1 MSLSSTPP
9 RPSVPDTPPTPPLP
23 PTPAPAAAKQ
33 GRRTGRSLFLLV
45 LVPPALIITIIVVM
59 YNMGSYGRSK
69 LVGVIILCCLG
80 LLVVIGAV
88 ATLLASIP
96 DLRAAKRSGDRR
108 AVRKQLDNLASMAF
122 GVLVIAAPVFYF
134 LTHAVIDLV
143 QGPQPRAVASCSYAQ
158 DTVTRSQWFTGG
170 TSYNNHFVMRFD
182 DGTQH
187 TFTIATSEQDISQL
201 SGIIHPLYEGCV
213 LHPDQTPLTIDMYV
227 HSKTLVDARLD

>member
-1 MSLSSTPP
+1 MSFPSTPHLP
-9 RPSVPDTPPTPPLP
+9 PVPDTPPQPRV
-23 PTPAPAAAKQ
+23 PTPNDTKP
-33 GRRTGRSLFLLV
+33 GRHTGRSLLLLL
-45 LVPPALIITIIVVM
+45 LVPPALTITIIVVM
-59 YNMGSYGRSK
+59 RNMGSYGKSK
-69 LVGVIILCCLG
+69 LIGTIILCCLG

-88 ATLLASIP
+88 ATLLASVQ

-108 AVRKQLDNLASMAF
+108 AVRKQLDNLASMAC
-122 GVLVIAAPVFYF
+122 GVLVIAAPVLYF
-134 LTHAVIDLV
+134 LTPAVIDLV
-143 QGPQPRAVASCSYAQ
+143 QGPQPRAVASCSYTQ

-201 SGIIHPLYEGCV
+201 SGIIHPLYEGCA
-213 LHPDQTPLTIDMYV
+213 LHPDQTPLTIEMYV

>member
-1 MSLSSTPP
+1 MSFPSTPHLP
-9 RPSVPDTPPTPPLP
+9 PVPDTPPQPRA
-23 PTPAPAAAKQ
+23 PTPDDTKP
-33 GRRTGRSLFLLV
+33 GRHPGRSLFLLL
-45 LVPPALIITIIVVM
+45 LVPPALTITIIVVM
-59 YNMGSYGRSK
+59 RNMGAYGKSK
-69 LVGVIILCCLG
+69 LIGTIILCCLG

-88 ATLLASIP
+88 ATLLASVQ

-108 AVRKQLDNLASMAF
+108 AVRKQLDNLASMTC

-134 LTHAVIDLV
+134 LTPAVIDLV

>member
-1 MSLSSTPP
+1 MSFPSTPHLP
-9 RPSVPDTPPTPPLP
+9 PVPDTPPQPRA
-23 PTPAPAAAKQ
+23 PTPDDTKP
-33 GRRTGRSLFLLV
+33 GRHTGRSLFLLL
-45 LVPPALIITIIVVM
+45 LVPPALTITIIVVM
-59 YNMGSYGRSK
+59 RNMGAYGKSK
-69 LVGVIILCCLG
+69 LIGTIILCCLG

-88 ATLLASIP
+88 ATLLASVQ

-108 AVRKQLDNLASMAF
+108 AVRKQLDNLASMTC

-134 LTHAVIDLV
+134 LTPAVIDLV
-143 QGPQPRAVASCSYAQ
+143 QGPQPRAVASCSYTQ

-187 TFTIATSEQDISQL
+187 TFTIATSEQDISRL
-201 SGIIHPLYEGCV
+201 SGIIHPLYEGCT

>member
-1 MSLSSTPP
+1 MSFPSTPHLP
-9 RPSVPDTPPTPPLP
+9 PVPDTPPQPRA
-23 PTPAPAAAKQ
+23 PTPDDTKP
-33 GRRTGRSLFLLV
+33 GRHTGRSLFLLL
-45 LVPPALIITIIVVM
+45 LVPPALTITIIVVM
-59 YNMGSYGRSK
+59 RNMGAYGKSK
-69 LVGVIILCCLG
+69 LIGTIILCCLG

-88 ATLLASIP
+88 ATLLASVQ

-108 AVRKQLDNLASMAF
+108 AVRKQLDNLASMTC
-122 GVLVIAAPVFYF
+122 GVLVIAAPVLYF
-134 LTHAVIDLV
+134 LTPAVIDLV

-201 SGIIHPLYEGCV
+201 PGIIHPLYEGCV

>member
-1 MSLSSTPP
+1 MSFPSPP
-9 RPSVPDTPPTPPLP
+9 HLPPVPDTPPQPRV
-23 PTPAPAAAKQ
+23 PTPANTKP
-33 GRRTGRSLFLLV
+33 GRHTGRSLFLLL
-45 LVPPALIITIIVVM
+45 LVPPALTITIIVVM
-59 YNMGSYGRSK
+59 RNMGAYGKSK
-69 LVGVIILCCLG
+69 LIGTIILCCLG

-88 ATLLASIP
+88 ATLLASVQ

-108 AVRKQLDNLASMAF
+108 AVRKQLDNLASMTC
-122 GVLVIAAPVFYF
+122 GVLVIAAPVLYF
-134 LTHAVIDLV
+134 LTPAVIDLV
-143 QGPQPRAVASCSYAQ
+143 QGPQPRAVASCSYTQ

-213 LHPDQTPLTIDMYV
+213 LHPNQTPLTIDMYV
-227 HSKTLVDARLD
+227 HSKTLVNARLD

>member
-1 MSLSSTPP
+1 MSFPSTPHLP
-9 RPSVPDTPPTPPLP
+9 PVPDTPPQPRV
-23 PTPAPAAAKQ
+23 PTPADTKP
-33 GRRTGRSLFLLV
+33 GRHTGRSLFLL
-45 LVPPALIITIIVVM
+45 LLIPPALTITIIVVM
-59 YNMGSYGRSK
+59 RNMGSYGKSK
-69 LVGVIILCCLG
+69 LIGTIILCCLG

-88 ATLLASIP
+88 ATFLASVQ

-108 AVRKQLDNLASMAF
+108 AIRKQLDNLASMTC
-122 GVLVIAAPVFYF
+122 GVLVIAAPVLYF
-134 LTHAVIDLV
+134 LTPAVIDLV
-143 QGPQPRAVASCSYAQ
+143 QGPQPRAVASCSYTQ

-170 TSYNNHFVMRFD
+170 TNYNNHFVMRFD

-213 LHPDQTPLTIDMYV
+213 LHSDQTPLTIDMYV

>member
-1 MSLSSTPP
+1 MSFPSTPHLP
-9 RPSVPDTPPTPPLP
+9 PVPDTPPQPRV
-23 PTPAPAAAKQ
+23 PTPADTKP
-33 GRRTGRSLFLLV
+33 GRHTGRSLFLLL
-45 LVPPALIITIIVVM
+45 LVPPALTITIIVVM
-59 YNMGSYGRSK
+59 RNMGAYGKSK
-69 LVGVIILCCLG
+69 LIGTIILCCLG

-88 ATLLASIP
+88 ATLLASVQ
-96 DLRAAKRSGDRR
+96 DLRAAKRSSDRR
-108 AVRKQLDNLASMAF
+108 AIRKQLDNLASMTC
-122 GVLVIAAPVFYF
+122 GVLVIAAPVLYF
-134 LTHAVIDLV
+134 LTPAVIDLV
-143 QGPQPRAVASCSYAQ
+143 QGPQPRAVASCSYTQ

-170 TSYNNHFVMRFD
+170 TNYNNHFVMRFD

>member
-1 MSLSSTPP
+1 MSFPSTPHLP
-9 RPSVPDTPPTPPLP
+9 PVPDTPPQPRV
-23 PTPAPAAAKQ
+23 PTPADTKP
-33 GRRTGRSLFLLV
+33 GRYTGRSLFLLL
-45 LVPPALIITIIVVM
+45 LVPPALTITIIVVM
-59 YNMGSYGRSK
+59 RNMGAYGKSK
-69 LVGVIILCCLG
+69 LIGTIILCCLG

-88 ATLLASIP
+88 ATLLASVQ
-96 DLRAAKRSGDRR
+96 DLRVAKRSGDRR
-108 AVRKQLDNLASMAF
+108 AVRKQLDNLASMTC
-122 GVLVIAAPVFYF
+122 GVLVIAAPVLYF
-134 LTHAVIDLV
+134 LTPAVIDLV
-143 QGPQPRAVASCSYAQ
+143 QGPQPRAVASCSYTQ

>member
-1 MSLSSTPP
+1 MSFPSTPHLP
-9 RPSVPDTPPTPPLP
+9 PVPDTPPQPRA
-23 PTPAPAAAKQ
+23 PTPDDTKP
-33 GRRTGRSLFLLV
+33 GRHTGRSLFLLL
-45 LVPPALIITIIVVM
+45 LVPPALTITIIVVM
-59 YNMGSYGRSK
+59 RNMGAYGKSK
-69 LVGVIILCCLG
+69 LIGTIILCCLG

-88 ATLLASIP
+88 ATLLASVQ
-96 DLRAAKRSGDRR
+96 DLRAAKRSGDRQ
-108 AVRKQLDNLASMAF
+108 AVRKQLDNLASMTC

-134 LTHAVIDLV
+134 LTPAVIDLV

>member
-1 MSLSSTPP
+1 MSFPSTPHLP
-9 RPSVPDTPPTPPLP
+9 PVPDTPPQPRA
-23 PTPAPAAAKQ
+23 PTPDDTKP
-33 GRRTGRSLFLLV
+33 GRHTGRSLFLLL
-45 LVPPALIITIIVVM
+45 LVPPALTITIIVVM
-59 YNMGSYGRSK
+59 RNMGAYGKSK
-69 LVGVIILCCLG
+69 LIGTIILCCLG

-88 ATLLASIP
+88 ATLLASVQ

-108 AVRKQLDNLASMAF
+108 AVRKQLDNLASMTC

-134 LTHAVIDLV
+134 LTPAVIDLV
-143 QGPQPRAVASCSYAQ
+143 QGPQPRAVASCSYTQ

-201 SGIIHPLYEGCV
+201 SGIIHPLYEGCT

>member
-1 MSLSSTPP
+1 MSFPSTPP
-9 RPSVPDTPPTPPLP
+9 LPPVPDTPPQPRA
-23 PTPAPAAAKQ
+23 PTPDDTKP
-33 GRRTGRSLFLLV
+33 GRHTGRSLFLLL
-45 LVPPALIITIIVVM
+45 LVPPALTITIIVVM
-59 YNMGSYGRSK
+59 RNMGAYGKSK
-69 LVGVIILCCLG
+69 LIGTIILCCLG

-88 ATLLASIP
+88 ATLLTSVQ

-108 AVRKQLDNLASMAF
+108 AVRKQLDNLASMTG
-122 GVLVIAAPVFYF
+122 GVLVIAAPVLYF
-134 LTHAVIDLV
+134 LTPAVIDLV
-143 QGPQPRAVASCSYAQ
+143 QGPQPRAVASCSYTQ

-201 SGIIHPLYEGCV
+201 SGIIHPLYEGCA

>member
-1 MSLSSTPP
+1 MSFPSPP
-9 RPSVPDTPPTPPLP
+9 HLPPVPDTPPQPRV
-23 PTPAPAAAKQ
+23 PTPADTKP
-33 GRRTGRSLFLLV
+33 GRHTGRSLFLLL
-45 LVPPALIITIIVVM
+45 LVPPALTITIIVVM
-59 YNMGSYGRSK
+59 RNMGAYGKSK
-69 LVGVIILCCLG
+69 LIGTIILCCLG

-88 ATLLASIP
+88 ATLLASVQ

-108 AVRKQLDNLASMAF
+108 SVRKQLDNLASMTC
-122 GVLVIAAPVFYF
+122 GVLVIAAPVLYF
-134 LTHAVIDLV
+134 LTPAVIDLV
-143 QGPQPRAVASCSYAQ
+143 QGPQPRAVASCSYTQ

-227 HSKTLVDARLD
+227 HSKTLVDARLN

>member
-1 MSLSSTPP
+1 MSFPSTPHLP
-9 RPSVPDTPPTPPLP
+9 PVPDTPPQPRVPP
-23 PTPAPAAAKQ
+23 PADTKQ
-33 GRRTGRSLFLLV
+33 GRHTGRSLFLLL
-45 LVPPALIITIIVVM
+45 LVPPALTITIIVVM
-59 YNMGSYGRSK
+59 RNMGAYGKSK
-69 LVGVIILCCLG
+69 LIGTIILCCLG

-88 ATLLASIP
+88 ATFLASVQ

-108 AVRKQLDNLASMAF
+108 AVRKQLDNLASMTC
-122 GVLVIAAPVFYF
+122 GVLVIAAPVLYF
-134 LTHAVIDLV
+134 LTPAVIDLV
-143 QGPQPRAVASCSYAQ
+143 QGPQPRAVASCSYTQ

-182 DGTQH
+182 DGSQH

>member
-1 MSLSSTPP
+1 MSFPSPP
-9 RPSVPDTPPTPPLP
+9 HLPPVPDTPPQPRV
-23 PTPAPAAAKQ
+23 PTPADTKP
-33 GRRTGRSLFLLV
+33 GRHTGRSLFLLL
-45 LVPPALIITIIVVM
+45 LVPPALTITIIVVM
-59 YNMGSYGRSK
+59 RNMGAYGKSK
-69 LVGVIILCCLG
+69 LIGTIILCCLG

-88 ATLLASIP
+88 ATLLASVQ
-96 DLRAAKRSGDRR
+96 DLRVAKRSGDRR
-108 AVRKQLDNLASMAF
+108 AVRKQLDNLASMTC
-122 GVLVIAAPVFYF
+122 GVLVIAAPVLYF
-134 LTHAVIDLV
+134 LTPAVIDLV
-143 QGPQPRAVASCSYAQ
+143 QGPQPRAVASCSYTQ

-227 HSKTLVDARLD
+227 HSKTLVDARLN

>member
-1 MSLSSTPP
+1 MSFPSTPHLP
-9 RPSVPDTPPTPPLP
+9 PVPDTPPQPRV
-23 PTPAPAAAKQ
+23 PTPADTKP
-33 GRRTGRSLFLLV
+33 GRHTGRSLFLLL
-45 LVPPALIITIIVVM
+45 LVPPALTITIIVVM
-59 YNMGSYGRSK
+59 RNMGAYGKSK
-69 LVGVIILCCLG
+69 LIGTIILCCLG

-88 ATLLASIP
+88 ATLLASMQ

-108 AVRKQLDNLASMAF
+108 AVRKQLDNLASMTC
-122 GVLVIAAPVFYF
+122 GVLVIAAPVLYF
-134 LTHAVIDLV
+134 LTPAVIDLV
-143 QGPQPRAVASCSYAQ
+143 QGPQPRAVASCSYTQ

-201 SGIIHPLYEGCV
+201 PGIIHPLYEGCV

-227 HSKTLVDARLD
+227 HSKTLVDARVD

>member
-1 MSLSSTPP
+1 MSFPSTPHLP
-9 RPSVPDTPPTPPLP
+9 PVPDTPPQPRV
-23 PTPAPAAAKQ
+23 PTPADTKQ
-33 GRRTGRSLFLLV
+33 GRHTGRSLFLLL
-45 LVPPALIITIIVVM
+45 LVPPALTITIIVVM
-59 YNMGSYGRSK
+59 RNMGSYGKSK
-69 LVGVIILCCLG
+69 LIGTIILCCLG

-88 ATLLASIP
+88 ATLLASMQ

-108 AVRKQLDNLASMAF
+108 TVRKQLDNLASMTC
-122 GVLVIAAPVFYF
+122 GVLVIAAPVLYF
-134 LTHAVIDLV
+134 LTPAVIDLV
-143 QGPQPRAVASCSYAQ
+143 QGPQPRAVASCSYTQ

-170 TSYNNHFVMRFD
+170 TSYNNHFVMRFN

-187 TFTIATSEQDISQL
+187 TFTIATSERDISQL

>member
-1 MSLSSTPP
+1 MSFPSTPHLP
-9 RPSVPDTPPTPPLP
+9 PVPDTPPQPRA
-23 PTPAPAAAKQ
+23 PTPDDTKP
-33 GRRTGRSLFLLV
+33 GRHTGRSLFVLL
-45 LVPPALIITIIVVM
+45 LVPPALTITIIVVM
-59 YNMGSYGRSK
+59 RNMGAYGKSK
-69 LVGVIILCCLG
+69 LIGTIILCCLG

-88 ATLLASIP
+88 ATLLASVQ

-108 AVRKQLDNLASMAF
+108 AVRKQLDNLASMTC

-134 LTHAVIDLV
+134 LTPAVIDLI

-201 SGIIHPLYEGCV
+201 SGIIHPLYEGCT

>member
-1 MSLSSTPP
+1 MSFPSTPHLP
-9 RPSVPDTPPTPPLP
+9 PVPDTPPQPRA
-23 PTPAPAAAKQ
+23 PTPDDTKP
-33 GRRTGRSLFLLV
+33 GRHTGRSLFLLI
-45 LVPPALIITIIVVM
+45 LVPPALTITIIVVM
-59 YNMGSYGRSK
+59 RNMGAYGKSK
-69 LVGVIILCCLG
+69 LIGTIILCCLG

-88 ATLLASIP
+88 ATLLASVQ

-108 AVRKQLDNLASMAF
+108 AVRKQLDNLASMTC

-134 LTHAVIDLV
+134 LTPAVIDLV

>member
-1 MSLSSTPP
+1 MSFPSTPHLP
-9 RPSVPDTPPTPPLP
+9 PVPDTPPQPRV
-23 PTPAPAAAKQ
+23 PTPADTKQ
-33 GRRTGRSLFLLV
+33 GRHTGRSLFLLL
-45 LVPPALIITIIVVM
+45 LVPPALTITIIVVM
-59 YNMGSYGRSK
+59 RNMGAYGKSK
-69 LVGVIILCCLG
+69 LIGTIILCCLG

-88 ATLLASIP
+88 ATLLASVQ

-108 AVRKQLDNLASMAF
+108 AVRKQLDNLASMTC
-122 GVLVIAAPVFYF
+122 GVLVIAAPVLYF
-134 LTHAVIDLV
+134 LTPAVIDLV
-143 QGPQPRAVASCSYAQ
+143 QGPQPRAVASCSYTQ

-187 TFTIATSEQDISQL
+187 TFTIATSERDISQL

>member
-1 MSLSSTPP
+1 MSFPSTPHLP
-9 RPSVPDTPPTPPLP
+9 PVPDTPPQPRA
-23 PTPAPAAAKQ
+23 PTPADTKP
-33 GRRTGRSLFLLV
+33 GRHTGRSLFLLL
-45 LVPPALIITIIVVM
+45 LVPPALTITIIVVM
-59 YNMGSYGRSK
+59 RNMGAYGKSK
-69 LVGVIILCCLG
+69 LIGTIILCCLG

-88 ATLLASIP
+88 ATLLASVQ
-96 DLRAAKRSGDRR
+96 DLRAAKRSGDRQ
-108 AVRKQLDNLASMAF
+108 AVGKQLDNLASMTC
-122 GVLVIAAPVFYF
+122 GVLVIAAPVLYF
-134 LTHAVIDLV
+134 LTPAVIDLV
-143 QGPQPRAVASCSYAQ
+143 QGPQPRAVASCSYTQ

>member
-1 MSLSSTPP
+1 MSFPSTPHLP
-9 RPSVPDTPPTPPLP
+9 PVPDTPPQPRA
-23 PTPAPAAAKQ
+23 PTPDDTKP
-33 GRRTGRSLFLLV
+33 GRHTGRSLFVLL
-45 LVPPALIITIIVVM
+45 LVPPALTITIIVVM
-59 YNMGSYGRSK
+59 RNMGAYGKSK
-69 LVGVIILCCLG
+69 LIGTIILCCLG

-88 ATLLASIP
+88 ATLLASVQ

-108 AVRKQLDNLASMAF
+108 AVRKQLDNLASMTC

-134 LTHAVIDLV
+134 LTPAVIDLV
-143 QGPQPRAVASCSYAQ
+143 QGPQPRVVASCSYAQ

-170 TSYNNHFVMRFD
+170 TSYNNQFVMRFD

>member
-1 MSLSSTPP
+1 MSFPSTPHLP
-9 RPSVPDTPPTPPLP
+9 PVPDTPPQPRV
-23 PTPAPAAAKQ
+23 PTPADTKQ
-33 GRRTGRSLFLLV
+33 GRHTGRSLFLLL
-45 LVPPALIITIIVVM
+45 LVPPALTITIIVVM
-59 YNMGSYGRSK
+59 RNMGAYGKSK
-69 LVGVIILCCLG
+69 LIGTIILCCLG

-88 ATLLASIP
+88 ATLLASVQ

-108 AVRKQLDNLASMAF
+108 AVRKQLDNLASMTC
-122 GVLVIAAPVFYF
+122 GVLVIAAPVLYF
-134 LTHAVIDLV
+134 LTPAVIDLV
-143 QGPQPRAVASCSYAQ
+143 QGPQPRAVASCSYTQ

-170 TSYNNHFVMRFD
+170 TSYNNHFVMRFN

-201 SGIIHPLYEGCV
+201 PGIIHPLYEGCV

>member
-1 MSLSSTPP
+1 MSFPSTPHLP
-9 RPSVPDTPPTPPLP
+9 PVPDTPPQPRA
-23 PTPAPAAAKQ
+23 PTPDDTKP
-33 GRRTGRSLFLLV
+33 GRHTGRSLFVLL
-45 LVPPALIITIIVVM
+45 LVPPALTITIIVVM
-59 YNMGSYGRSK
+59 RNMGAYGKSK
-69 LVGVIILCCLG
+69 LIGTIILCCLG

-88 ATLLASIP
+88 ATLLASVQ

-108 AVRKQLDNLASMAF
+108 AVRKQLDNLASMTC
-122 GVLVIAAPVFYF
+122 GVLVIAAPVLYF
-134 LTHAVIDLV
+134 LTPAVIDLV

>member
-1 MSLSSTPP
+1 MSFPSTPHLP
-9 RPSVPDTPPTPPLP
+9 PVPDTPPQPRA
-23 PTPAPAAAKQ
+23 PTPDDTKP
-33 GRRTGRSLFLLV
+33 GRHTGRSLFLLL
-45 LVPPALIITIIVVM
+45 LVPPALTITIIVVM
-59 YNMGSYGRSK
+59 RNMGAYGKSK
-69 LVGVIILCCLG
+69 LIGTIILCCLG

-88 ATLLASIP
+88 ATLLASVQ

-108 AVRKQLDNLASMAF
+108 AVRKQLDNLASMTC

-134 LTHAVIDLV
+134 LTPAVIDLV

-170 TSYNNHFVMRFD
+170 TSYNNQFVMRFD

-201 SGIIHPLYEGCV
+201 PGIIHPLYEGCV

>member
-1 MSLSSTPP
+1 MSFPSTPHLP
-9 RPSVPDTPPTPPLP
+9 PVPDTPPQPRV
-23 PTPAPAAAKQ
+23 PTPADTKP
-33 GRRTGRSLFLLV
+33 GRHTGRSLFLLL
-45 LVPPALIITIIVVM
+45 LVPPALTITIIVVM
-59 YNMGSYGRSK
+59 RNMGAYGKSK
-69 LVGVIILCCLG
+69 LIGTIILCCLG

-88 ATLLASIP
+88 ATLLASMQ

-108 AVRKQLDNLASMAF
+108 AVRKQLDNLASLTC
-122 GVLVIAAPVFYF
+122 GVLVIAAPVLYF
-134 LTHAVIDLV
+134 LTPAVIDLV
-143 QGPQPRAVASCSYAQ
+143 QGPQPRAVASCSYTQ

-187 TFTIATSEQDISQL
+187 TFTIATSERDISQL

>member
-1 MSLSSTPP
+1 MSFPSTPHLP
-9 RPSVPDTPPTPPLP
+9 PVPDTPPQPRA
-23 PTPAPAAAKQ
+23 PTPDDTKP
-33 GRRTGRSLFLLV
+33 GRHTGRSLFVLL
-45 LVPPALIITIIVVM
+45 LVPPALTITIIVVM
-59 YNMGSYGRSK
+59 RNMGAYGKSK
-69 LVGVIILCCLG
+69 LIGTIILCCLG

-88 ATLLASIP
+88 ATLLASVQ

-108 AVRKQLDNLASMAF
+108 AVRKQLDNLASMTC
-122 GVLVIAAPVFYF
+122 GVLVIAAPVLYF
-134 LTHAVIDLV
+134 LTPAVIDLV

-170 TSYNNHFVMRFD
+170 TSYNNQFVMRFD

>member
-1 MSLSSTPP
+1 MSFPSTPHLP
-9 RPSVPDTPPTPPLP
+9 PVPDTPPQPRA
-23 PTPAPAAAKQ
+23 PTPDDTKP
-33 GRRTGRSLFLLV
+33 GRHTGRSLFLLL
-45 LVPPALIITIIVVM
+45 LVPPALTITIIVVM
-59 YNMGSYGRSK
+59 RNMGAYGKSK
-69 LVGVIILCCLG
+69 LIGIIILCCLG

-88 ATLLASIP
+88 ATLLASVQ

-108 AVRKQLDNLASMAF
+108 AVRKQLDNLASMTC
-122 GVLVIAAPVFYF
+122 GVLVIAAPVLYF
-134 LTHAVIDLV
+134 LTPAVIDLV
-143 QGPQPRAVASCSYAQ
+143 QGPQPRAVASCSYTQ

-201 SGIIHPLYEGCV
+201 SGIIHPLYEGCT

>member
-1 MSLSSTPP
+1 MSFPSTPHLP
-9 RPSVPDTPPTPPLP
+9 PVPDTPPQPRD
-23 PTPAPAAAKQ
+23 PTPDDTKP
-33 GRRTGRSLFLLV
+33 GRHTGRSLFLLL
-45 LVPPALIITIIVVM
+45 LVPPALTVTIIVVM
-59 YNMGSYGRSK
+59 RNMGAYGKSK
-69 LVGVIILCCLG
+69 LIGTIILCCLG

-88 ATLLASIP
+88 ATLLASVQ

-108 AVRKQLDNLASMAF
+108 AVRKQLDNLASMTC
-122 GVLVIAAPVFYF
+122 GVLVIAAPVLYF
-134 LTHAVIDLV
+134 LTPAVIDLV
-143 QGPQPRAVASCSYAQ
+143 QGPQPRAVASCSYTQ

-201 SGIIHPLYEGCV
+201 SGIIHPLYEGCT

>member
-1 MSLSSTPP
+1 MSFPSTPHLP
-9 RPSVPDTPPTPPLP
+9 PVPDTPPQPRV
-23 PTPAPAAAKQ
+23 PTPDDTKP
-33 GRRTGRSLFLLV
+33 GRHTGRSLFLLL
-45 LVPPALIITIIVVM
+45 LVPPALTITIIVVM
-59 YNMGSYGRSK
+59 RNMGAYGKSK
-69 LVGVIILCCLG
+69 LIGTIILCCLG

-88 ATLLASIP
+88 ATLLASVQ

-108 AVRKQLDNLASMAF
+108 AIRKQLDNLASMTC
-122 GVLVIAAPVFYF
+122 GVLVIAAPVLYF
-134 LTHAVIDLV
+134 LTPAVIDLA
-143 QGPQPRAVASCSYAQ
+143 QGPQPRAVASCSYTQ

>member
-1 MSLSSTPP
+1 M
-9 RPSVPDTPPTPPLP
+9 R
-23 PTPAPAAAKQ
+23 
-33 GRRTGRSLFLLV
+33 
-45 LVPPALIITIIVVM
+45 
-59 YNMGSYGRSK
+59 NMGSYGKSK
-69 LVGVIILCCLG
+69 LIGTIILCCLG

-88 ATLLASIP
+88 ATLLASVQ
-96 DLRAAKRSGDRR
+96 DLRAAKRSGDRQ
-108 AVRKQLDNLASMAF
+108 AVRKQLDNLASMTC
-122 GVLVIAAPVFYF
+122 GVLVIAAPVLYF
-134 LTHAVIDLV
+134 LTPAVIDLA

-187 TFTIATSEQDISQL
+187 TFTIGTSEQDISQL
-201 SGIIHPLYEGCV
+201 PGIIHPLYEGCV